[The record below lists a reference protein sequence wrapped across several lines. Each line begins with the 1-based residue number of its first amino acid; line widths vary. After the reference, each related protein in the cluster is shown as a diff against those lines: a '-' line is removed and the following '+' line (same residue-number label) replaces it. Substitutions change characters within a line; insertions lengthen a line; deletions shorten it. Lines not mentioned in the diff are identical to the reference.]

1 MSFILEALKKSEK
14 NRQEAT
20 TPTLETQHDNSPPAP
35 RKRPLWPL
43 LLLVIL
49 LLNAAVLLWLFGPWH
64 DTDTVTEVAP
74 APTRV
79 EPTPAQTASVDPVA
93 PTTPPAPMT
102 PPTPE
107 PVVAAP
113 AVMPEPQVVATLPP
127 AVAPADATVAQTIV
141 NTQAVATVQQPAPAA
156 KPAPV
161 PATET
166 VATPAQI
173 TTPQVVSHTATPPPA
188 PQPPA
193 RNVLALTELP
203 GSIQQQ
209 LPRLHLSV
217 HAYTGDQN
225 TSLIRLNDRIMRAG
239 NYLDDRYRLEEI
251 TSDGAIFSYQGY
263 YFLVPR
269 RGA

>member
-14 NRQEAT
+14 NRQETT
-20 TPTLETQHDNSPPAP
+20 TPTLETQHDQSSPAP
-35 RKRPLWPL
+35 RKRPLWPM
-43 LLLVIL
+43 LLLVVL

-64 DTDTVTEVAP
+64 DTDAVTEVAP
-74 APTRV
+74 AATRV
-79 EPTPAQTASVDPVA
+79 EPTPPQTATVAPVA
-93 PTTPPAPMT
+93 PTTPPAPAPMT

-127 AVAPADATVAQTIV
+127 AVAPADAAVAQTIV
-141 NTQAVATVQQPAPAA
+141 NTQAVATVQQPTPAA
-156 KPAPV
+156 V

-166 VATPAQI
+166 VAAPEQTAA
-173 TTPQVVSHTATPPPA
+173 PQVVSNTATPPPA

-239 NYLDDRYRLEEI
+239 SYLEDRYRLEEI